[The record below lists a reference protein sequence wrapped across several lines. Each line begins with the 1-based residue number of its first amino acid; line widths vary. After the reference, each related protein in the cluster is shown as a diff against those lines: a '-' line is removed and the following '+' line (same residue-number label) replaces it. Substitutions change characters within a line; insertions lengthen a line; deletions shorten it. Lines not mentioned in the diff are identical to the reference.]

1 MSGTQ
6 IFELITGMLSGLAL
20 FIFGMNVMSDTL
32 TQMAG
37 GSLSGAIDKLT
48 GKRIAG
54 WAFGTLL
61 AVFVQSSVT
70 TVMTVGLVNSE
81 IITVAQSVGV
91 MIGANLGTTATAW
104 LLSLNSL
111 GGSFLLMLLKPSSFT
126 PFLAIGGVVY
136 LMFAKSAKKRSIG
149 TIVVGFSVMMIGMD
163 TMSNA
168 VAPLQNVILQALAMS
183 VGVTYSMAIP
193 IVCGAQLGTCLTAI
207 LASLGFN
214 NRGKRAALVH
224 LFYNLIRNALFLVI
238 FYLINAMVGIPFL
251 KAETGAVGIA
261 AFHTLINLV
270 GSAVFLPLGDFLVKL
285 VHIVL
290 PFNAKEREE
299 EANTLTMLNPLFLSN
314 PAFALDQVLTAS
326 TMLGDAVQE
335 YFDAYLEMIVQG
347 LSEQPDRVRE
357 LGEKAERYVAQLRK
371 YCLRLSQQKM
381 QDKDAT
387 TLSLLSGAINNYA
400 EMAEKITAMKEGF
413 LDFRKNGNTF
423 SDEACKDLNT
433 FGSAVQEIL
442 GATVHDYSTR
452 NTRLA
457 GTIQVYREVITD
469 MLGKINRRSVR
480 RLHSG
485 VCSQEGNSVF
495 SEICTGY
502 ERIIDR
508 CDSIARHIL
517 RTSPEPDVPPTQ
529 EQYDRIKALFEDK
542 FAELD

>member
-1 MSGTQ
+1 
-6 IFELITGMLSGLAL
+6 
-20 FIFGMNVMSDTL
+20 
-32 TQMAG
+32 
-37 GSLSGAIDKLT
+37 
-48 GKRIAG
+48 
-54 WAFGTLL
+54 
-61 AVFVQSSVT
+61 
-70 TVMTVGLVNSE
+70 
-81 IITVAQSVGV
+81 
-91 MIGANLGTTATAW
+91 
-104 LLSLNSL
+104 
-111 GGSFLLMLLKPSSFT
+111 
-126 PFLAIGGVVY
+126 
-136 LMFAKSAKKRSIG
+136 
-149 TIVVGFSVMMIGMD
+149 
-163 TMSNA
+163 
-168 VAPLQNVILQALAMS
+168 MS

-326 TMLGDAVQE
+326 AMLGDAVQE
-335 YFDAYLEMIVQG
+335 YFDAYLEMIGQN

-357 LGEKAERYVAQLRK
+357 LGEKTERYVSQLRK

-400 EMAEKITAMKEGF
+400 EMAEKITAMKDSF
-413 LDFRKNGNTF
+413 LDFRKDGNAF
-423 SDEACKDLNT
+423 SDEACRDLNM

-485 VCSQEGNSVF
+485 ICSQEGNIVF

-517 RTSPEPDVPPTQ
+517 RTSPEQEVPPTQ

>member
-1 MSGTQ
+1 M
-6 IFELITGMLSGLAL
+6 
-20 FIFGMNVMSDTL
+20 
-32 TQMAG
+32 
-37 GSLSGAIDKLT
+37 
-48 GKRIAG
+48 
-54 WAFGTLL
+54 
-61 AVFVQSSVT
+61 
-70 TVMTVGLVNSE
+70 
-81 IITVAQSVGV
+81 
-91 MIGANLGTTATAW
+91 
-104 LLSLNSL
+104 
-111 GGSFLLMLLKPSSFT
+111 
-126 PFLAIGGVVY
+126 Y

-168 VAPLQNVILQALAMS
+168 VAPLQNVPAFNQMMFSFSNPFLGVLVGVACTLLIQSSAAAIGILQALAMS